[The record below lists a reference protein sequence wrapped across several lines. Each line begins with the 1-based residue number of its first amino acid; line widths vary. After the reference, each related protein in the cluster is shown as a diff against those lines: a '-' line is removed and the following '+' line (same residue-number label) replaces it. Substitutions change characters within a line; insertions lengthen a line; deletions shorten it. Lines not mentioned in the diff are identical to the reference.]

1 MEGGGLRSGA
11 FTRAPAETEARAAS
25 QQCCLQVR
33 AALHPAHC
41 TPTVTTISG
50 LADQLATRPLD
61 AQLSADYTRL
71 SVLAR
76 HTRFHEGQIANPA
89 FAETLRALERRH
101 WPTLPSA

>member
-1 MEGGGLRSGA
+1 MEGSLRSGA
-11 FTRAPAETEARAAS
+11 FTCAPAEAAGHAAS

-41 TPTVTTISG
+41 TPAVVAISG
-50 LADQLATRPLD
+50 LADQLAARPLD
-61 AQLSADYTRL
+61 AQLSTDYTRL

-76 HTRFHEGQIANPA
+76 HTRFNGGQITNPA

-101 WPTLPSA
+101 WPGA